1 MDNEVLQNIV
11 QALDIIY
18 NPSVTNEARIKAQEY
33 CDSIKDHLSSP
44 IYGRYLAHIENNQSL
59 ILRHFGLHLLENA
72 IKFKWNDRIYNND
85 DKQQIK
91 QAIIELVERG
101 TLDILTEQSFIKEK
115 VAKLFAEIAKKEW
128 PSRWNDMDKLLHRLY
143 SESPTRQEIVLFI
156 CRYLAEE
163 MEVRD
168 SLQCVFVSSNILRI
182 QYPDGLKKEN
192 RREDSGNVIIMSGD
206 DPNNEGW
213 LIRWTRSLEQIV
225 GEWQNQ
231 KQLINPNPQLIL
243 IQEKLA
249 IAILNTLAAT
259 LDWILTKSIVESNTV
274 FILCNCLLIDCHG
287 IRMEAIECLA
297 KIFLRNFQ
305 TAEDR
310 AIVFQPLFEG
320 ECMDLLYNAYIK
332 IQPVGKEV
340 EVLLEN
346 DEYTFL
352 KGFAEAITALGVR
365 HICFKNISVMPK
377 QFPKYLE
384 LIYIISKHPSNV
396 ITSISLEFWQAAMK
410 NNFIS
415 RIIKEQES
423 VLIMLLELLA
433 ERLSILFRP
442 SEFTETPTSFYM
454 DLDFDSD
461 NDCRIFGQA
470 LRSTKIIEIIK
481 SLSVLRP
488 IEVFRWIVNRIQI
501 TFNVR
506 PNVESLDINGVVKLD
521 SGFYIK
527 FDAEM
532 ILMESIVI
540 GLGRL
545 IKNLD
550 YNDINSED
558 REQIISG
565 MNNLLQMLLEINYE
579 DVLMIHRYLTALEA
593 FEGILQIDS
602 RLLLQVLQKIFTF
615 VTFCPPGHNIS
626 ANPLL
631 PLPIKRLRFG
641 AVTTL
646 IKFGVAMP
654 DILINIYSDIN
665 SYINEIIDK
674 DKHLVTGREKS
685 CLLEFLLSIVY
696 FSNISLEQKKPLFDS
711 IVNPVINNF
720 QKKPAIKSIQG
731 FLDNTGFS
739 SLAKMVN
746 ETKQKANVYN
756 LAFEEERIS
765 KSKRTITWF
774 LTTILN
780 WLKRT
785 TDYSSKEGNN
795 TIVTEASKL
804 WRQYIPSILNIT
816 LDLIRVLHQVWNI
829 ETWREFPVELHS
841 IISFSN
847 EDKAK
852 IIGVPQKSTMID
864 SQRSFDEII
873 DSLRKWLSSIRID
886 CYYVLGRLPLL
897 GSNFYTALPNVNE
910 LVAQSLFENV
920 EWINNIHWKYLL
932 NIVMKPYI
940 LNCPTPSIL
949 SSFLPQLFKYMD
961 EKLSKEWNDLIING
975 VHISTLEEAS
985 AFEQSSLDINS
996 NEFEEIFDEKVLR
1009 DLTRAY
1015 VDLLEP
1021 IFGSGASKNDEL
1033 KEYMLDYMPITE
1045 YLLRSLCHLMTCK
1058 DSVSCIR
1065 TTQLCVR
1072 ILPSLIKREALRE
1085 FVGKELL
1092 SSALQALHDGYHK
1105 ESHPVIISLI
1115 TDIYIDLRPISTIPF
1130 ETFANLLNMDYGKL
1144 QKFEV
1149 DLSRASEL
1157 KIRKN
1162 IVKKFLEGITGV
1174 SKGEWFKINI
1184 TGEQKSTKRTL
1195 AGNYIKPKI
1204 GVLDV
1209 DDPTGLVDLFD

>member
-1 MDNEVLQNIV
+1 
-11 QALDIIY
+11 
-18 NPSVTNEARIKAQEY
+18 
-33 CDSIKDHLSSP
+33 
-44 IYGRYLAHIENNQSL
+44 
-59 ILRHFGLHLLENA
+59 
-72 IKFKWNDRIYNND
+72 
-85 DKQQIK
+85 
-91 QAIIELVERG
+91 
-101 TLDILTEQSFIKEK
+101 
-115 VAKLFAEIAKKEW
+115 
-128 PSRWNDMDKLLHRLY
+128 
-143 SESPTRQEIVLFI
+143 
-156 CRYLAEE
+156 
-163 MEVRD
+163 
-168 SLQCVFVSSNILRI
+168 
-182 QYPDGLKKEN
+182 
-192 RREDSGNVIIMSGD
+192 
-206 DPNNEGW
+206 
-213 LIRWTRSLEQIV
+213 
-225 GEWQNQ
+225 
-231 KQLINPNPQLIL
+231 
-243 IQEKLA
+243 
-249 IAILNTLAAT
+249 
-259 LDWILTKSIVESNTV
+259 
-274 FILCNCLLIDCHG
+274 
-287 IRMEAIECLA
+287 
-297 KIFLRNFQ
+297 
-305 TAEDR
+305 
-310 AIVFQPLFEG
+310 
-320 ECMDLLYNAYIK
+320 
-332 IQPVGKEV
+332 
-340 EVLLEN
+340 
-346 DEYTFL
+346 
-352 KGFAEAITALGVR
+352 
-365 HICFKNISVMPK
+365 
-377 QFPKYLE
+377 
-384 LIYIISKHPSNV
+384 
-396 ITSISLEFWQAAMK
+396 
-410 NNFIS
+410 
-415 RIIKEQES
+415 
-423 VLIMLLELLA
+423 
-433 ERLSILFRP
+433 
-442 SEFTETPTSFYM
+442 
-454 DLDFDSD
+454 
-461 NDCRIFGQA
+461 
-470 LRSTKIIEIIK
+470 
-481 SLSVLRP
+481 
-488 IEVFRWIVNRIQI
+488 
-501 TFNVR
+501 
-506 PNVESLDINGVVKLD
+506 
-521 SGFYIK
+521 
-527 FDAEM
+527 
-532 ILMESIVI
+532 
-540 GLGRL
+540 
-545 IKNLD
+545 
-550 YNDINSED
+550 
-558 REQIISG
+558 
-565 MNNLLQMLLEINYE
+565 
-579 DVLMIHRYLTALEA
+579 
-593 FEGILQIDS
+593 
-602 RLLLQVLQKIFTF
+602 
-615 VTFCPPGHNIS
+615 
-626 ANPLL
+626 
-631 PLPIKRLRFG
+631 
-641 AVTTL
+641 
-646 IKFGVAMP
+646 
-654 DILINIYSDIN
+654 
-665 SYINEIIDK
+665 
-674 DKHLVTGREKS
+674 
-685 CLLEFLLSIVY
+685 
-696 FSNISLEQKKPLFDS
+696 
-711 IVNPVINNF
+711 
-720 QKKPAIKSIQG
+720 
-731 FLDNTGFS
+731 
-739 SLAKMVN
+739 N

-897 GSNFYTALPNVNE
+897 GSNFYTALPN
-910 LVAQSLFENV
+910 
-920 EWINNIHWKYLL
+920 
-932 NIVMKPYI
+932 
-940 LNCPTPSIL
+940 
-949 SSFLPQLFKYMD
+949 YMD

-996 NEFEEIFDEKVLR
+996 NEFEEIFNEKVLR